1 MTARLATLRLA
12 WHCLEPGC
20 PATGT
25 TEASAVRH
33 TKDARHGTSTVATP
47 VKP

>member
-1 MTARLATLRLA
+1 MITLTQS
-12 WHCLEPGC
+12 WHCLEHGC
-20 PATGT
+20 HATGT
-25 TEASAVRH
+25 TEASAERH

>member
-1 MTARLATLRLA
+1 MIALAQS
-12 WHCLEPGC
+12 WHCLNC

-33 TKDARHGTSTVATP
+33 TADARHGTCTVATP

>member
-1 MTARLATLRLA
+1 MTPLITLTQS

-20 PATGT
+20 PETGT

-33 TKDARHGTSTVATP
+33 TADARHGTSTVATP